1 MNIRMVN
8 TLQALINTIFMR
20 MVISMNISIVDTPT
34 KLLEILNKSVS
45 KLVSS
50 LGLLLGSLIPFKPLE
65 ILDKLGLLLGLFVL
79 LPLVALFYRSSDR
92 I

>member
-8 TLQALINTIFMR
+8 TLQTLINTIFMR
-20 MVISMNISIVDTPT
+20 MVISMNISIVSVSKLVSHTPT

-50 LGLLLGSLIPFKPLE
+50 LGLSLGSPIYSKPLE
-65 ILDKLGLLLGLFVL
+65 TLDKLG
-79 LPLVALFYRSSDR
+79 S
-92 I
+92 